1 MVTIR
6 TTIPWRG
13 ILKAL
18 WEQRSILA
26 IAIATVWLTACT
38 NQPAS
43 SDMQVK
49 VVRVVSGH
57 TLEVLPLNNNRNTS
71 SAKRVRLLG
80 LDAPA
85 RRQLPWGPNAK
96 QYLQDLASEQTLR
109 LEFDRQREDQY
120 QRWLAYAWLDGTL
133 INEQLLQQGH
143 AIAVS
148 RYPNTKYQQRFTH
161 AREQARLLERGI
173 WNPEQPMRQT
183 PAEFRRQN
191 R

>member
-1 MVTIR
+1 MGTNRQIQ
-6 TTIPWRG
+6 I
-13 ILKAL
+13 AL
-18 WEQRSILA
+18 ST
-26 IAIATVWLTACT
+26 IAITIFLWLTACT
-38 NQPAS
+38 NQSATTP
-43 SDMQVK
+43 MQVR
-49 VVRVVSGH
+49 VVRVVSGQ
-57 TLEVLPLNNNRNTS
+57 TLEVLPLNSNQNAS
-71 SAKRVRLLG
+71 PKRVRLIG

-96 QYLQDLASEQTLR
+96 QYLQALASEQTLQ
-109 LEFDRQREDQY
+109 LEFDRQREDKY

-161 AREQARLLERGI
+161 AREQARLLGRGI

>member
-1 MVTIR
+1 MATIDK
-6 TTIPWRG
+6 TSKLKATIA
-13 ILKAL
+13 AL
-18 WEQRSILA
+18 WEKRSILA
-26 IAIATVWLTACT
+26 IAIATLWLTACT

-43 SDMQVK
+43 KNIQVQ
-49 VVRVVSGH
+49 VVRVVSGQ

-120 QRWLAYAWLDGTL
+120 QRWLAYAWRDGML

-161 AREQARLLERGI
+161 AREEARLLGRGI

>member
-1 MVTIR
+1 
-6 TTIPWRG
+6 
-13 ILKAL
+13 
-18 WEQRSILA
+18 
-26 IAIATVWLTACT
+26 
-38 NQPAS
+38 
-43 SDMQVK
+43 
-49 VVRVVSGH
+49 
-57 TLEVLPLNNNRNTS
+57 
-71 SAKRVRLLG
+71 VRLIG

-85 RRQLPWGPNAK
+85 INQIPWGYAARE
-96 QYLQDLASEQTLR
+96 YLQELAGEQTLR

-120 QRWLAYAWLDGTL
+120 QRWLAYAWRDGML

-161 AREQARLLERGI
+161 AREEARLLGRGI